1 MAAPAPQVLRQ
12 LEGGWLECRD
22 AQGVYYY
29 NQLTQQTTEASPAAA
44 VPQMPAVQAPQSFAA
59 PAAQAPQEG
68 AKVKHQVGVWTVAED
83 AQGEF
88 YYNQQTGQAYTEPP
102 PELLLLLMQAGG
114 AAAGPA
120 AAALAPPAQPQG
132 QPQYAVA
139 PASQY
144 AAAPSA
150 QPAASA
156 AYQHAAAS
164 LAGGG
169 AQPPQAVYA
178 GSTPQQSYLPQQP
191 GISQQGFMPQQT
203 GRPQQGYLPQQG
215 LPQQAGMPGHAQSY
229 FAHRM

>member
-59 PAAQAPQEG
+59 PAAQAPQQG

-120 AAALAPPAQPQG
+120 AAALAPPQG

-139 PASQY
+139 PAYQY

-150 QPAASA
+150 Q
-156 AYQHAAAS
+156 
-164 LAGGG
+164 GG